1 VSGWSLRFAGTHRT
15 RYGLRLEKGN
25 RAPYGDLRQHLRHLV
40 IPYGDTRQHRLR
52 VTLLYGDVQ
61 WLRTRIDL
69 PYGEA
74 RRHHARVTLPYGEV
88 SRLQAQVILPYGEVS
103 RLQAQVTLPYGE
115 VSRLQAR
122 VTLPYGEVSLLQAQV
137 TLPYGEVTRLRQR
150 HIVLYSELGVCQKS
164 MRLTY
169 WLTQEVATHHV
180 LGYAVTKV
188 NPLKKQ
194 LTASWSLLAD
204 QHLQAV
210 MNTPELVWQ
219 DKTIRILQATLS
231 CDEGS
236 PVWIATV
243 EIAQVADFAAI
254 AIGDPITLVL
264 GQETFA
270 LVVDGK
276 TLSRESMTS
285 QRCELTAISPLALLD
300 APFAATTRYYQ
311 PGAVPARTAVEELI
325 GNVDWQL
332 PDWTIP
338 AGRLLMEGVTPLAA
352 ARSVVAAIGG
362 IIESNPDGT
371 VVCRRRHPVS
381 IPDYGQ
387 APVAH
392 NLFDA
397 DVLASRAQIA
407 PARGFNRVTLAN
419 EDVASGRSADRIEHV
434 ADANDANQGTVRA
447 YLAIAR
453 PVLLTHTG
461 NPATVIAALG
471 EVARSESEVVEFIEG
486 RASTRYPVTAINSA
500 TWQHTDLG
508 AVTVDGLALV
518 AAVPG
523 YSLLA
528 LTYTS
533 ISLDWRVTLAADEE
547 VQFILVDA

>member
-1 VSGWSLRFAGTHRT
+1 MTFGLLLGLGLQLNLAKDAGPPKVRARFSAAWGTTEVFVANTTRWDLTRNRAWRHESGWTLHFASTHQAT
-15 RYGLRLEKGN
+15 YGLRLEGN
-25 RAPYGDLRQHLRHLV
+25 HRAPYGDLRLHRRHMVMSFGDARLYRQRFSM
-40 IPYGDTRQHRLR
+40 PYGGTRLHR
-52 VTLLYGDVQ
+52 V
-61 WLRTRIDL
+61 
-69 PYGEA
+69 
-74 RRHHARVTLPYGEV
+74 RVTLPYGEV
-88 SRLQAQVILPYGEVS
+88 A
-103 RLQAQVTLPYGE
+103 
-115 VSRLQAR
+115 
-122 VTLPYGEVSLLQAQV
+122 LLR
-137 TLPYGEVTRLRQR
+137 GR
-150 HIVLYSELGVCQKS
+150 HIAPYSELGTCRKA
-164 MRLTY
+164 MRFSY
-169 WLTQEVATHHV
+169 WLTQAVAARHV
-180 LGYAVTKV
+180 IGYDVTDV
-188 NPLKKQ
+188 NPVAKR
-194 LTASWSLLAD
+194 LTTSWSLLAD

-219 DKTIRILQATLS
+219 HRTIRILQATLS

-243 EIAQVADFAAI
+243 EVAQVADFAAI
-254 AIGDPITLVL
+254 TIGDPITLVL
-264 GQETFA
+264 GLETFE

-276 TLSRESMTS
+276 TLSRESQTS

-311 PGAVPARTAVEELI
+311 PGAVSACTAVEGLI

-392 NLFDA
+392 QLFDA

-407 PARGFNRVTLAN
+407 PARGYNRVTLAN
-419 EDVASGRSADRIEHV
+419 EDGANGSSADRIEHV

-447 YLAIAR
+447 YLATMR

-461 NPATVIAALG
+461 HPATAIAALG
-471 EVARSESEVVEFIEG
+471 EVTRSESEVVEFIEG
-486 RASTRYPVTAINSA
+486 RASTRYPVTAITYA

-508 AVTVDGLALV
+508 AVTADGQALV

-523 YSLLA
+523 YSLLD
-528 LTYTS
+528 LTYTTTTF
-533 ISLDWRVTLAADEE
+533 DWRITLATAEE